1 VDGDLKMLR
10 RYVTAWTDQGHREIR
25 AILKWQ
31 LLSSSKYFRPLTIFA
46 CHRAIAKGPVPSP
59 VMLSALALEL
69 FHNVSLAV
77 DDLLDRS
84 RYRHAQGLIRDALLR
99 AENLKQRLDLGA

>member
-1 VDGDLKMLR
+1 M
-10 RYVTAWTDQGHREIR
+10 
-25 AILKWQ
+25 
-31 LLSSSKYFRPLTIFA
+31 
-46 CHRAIAKGPVPSP
+46 PSP

-84 RYRHAQGLIRDALLR
+84 RYRHAQGLIRDARLR